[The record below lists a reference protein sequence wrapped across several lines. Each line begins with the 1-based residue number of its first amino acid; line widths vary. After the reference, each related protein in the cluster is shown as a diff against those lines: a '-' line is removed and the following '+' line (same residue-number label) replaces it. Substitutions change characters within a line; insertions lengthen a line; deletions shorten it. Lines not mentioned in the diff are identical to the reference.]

1 MFIMTAPRLLFI
13 RMIRTK
19 AVVNLISSIIIVIDF
34 IKIEIVFVVGVIVSF
49 RISFDFIREY
59 LQAVFLFD

>member
-1 MFIMTAPRLLFI
+1 MTAPRLLFI